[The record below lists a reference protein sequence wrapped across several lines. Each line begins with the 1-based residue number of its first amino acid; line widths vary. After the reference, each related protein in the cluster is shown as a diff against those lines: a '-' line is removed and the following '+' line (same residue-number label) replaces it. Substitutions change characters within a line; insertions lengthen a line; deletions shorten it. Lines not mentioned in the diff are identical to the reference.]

1 MAKIWL
7 LEKENKALSD
17 ENLALKLENSEI
29 KEFLIKDVYE
39 KNDKNKKQRRQPGLE
54 KFKEST
60 HMEEQKKTGRLE
72 NPWEFPR
79 QTARQQQQLQVP
91 TQVICKNS
99 FSLLADCEDRKRGEQ
114 EERLTEKDRPWGVD
128 LDDRQEWVSRE
139 DLSTESARAR
149 HATRGQTNQ
158 TASDFVRTR
167 ETTPKKDFIASKTTV
182 MGDKPSL
189 RVTDASPK
197 LSAADSNEERR
208 FVATARNVKPGIYD
222 YNEVVTKRPAQAQSS
237 LVGDSNEAN
246 KSQSLFYT
254 EQSQNRQGLERRQ
267 PQSFDRRGRRKP
279 TIAFIGDSILK
290 GIRKQEINRC
300 VTKYYTVVK
309 TFSGATV
316 EDMQSYA
323 VPTLN
328 KCPDGIIIHCGT
340 NNLRNDQ
347 PEEIANKIINVAVKA
362 KKSVQRVAISSIL
375 PRGDSDLMES
385 KRVQV
390 NALLEESLRR
400 YDIGF
405 INHGNFDDKWQN
417 LLYDDG
423 IHLNQRGTNLLGG
436 NIVKFLNQN

>member
-1 MAKIWL
+1 MFFLERQISSILSRLDKQDSEGERERHIKDKDFQEILAKIWL

-17 ENLALKLENSEI
+17 ENLALKLENSEV

-39 KNDKNKKQRRQPGLE
+39 NNKNKKQRSQPGLE

-79 QTARQQQQLQVP
+79 QTVRQQQQLQVP
-91 TQVICKNS
+91 TQVICKNR

-128 LDDRQEWVSRE
+128 LNDRQEWVSRE
-139 DLSTESARAR
+139 DLSTESSRAR
-149 HATRGQTNQ
+149 HATRGQITQ
-158 TASDFVRTR
+158 TASDFIRTR
-167 ETTPKKDFIASKTTV
+167 ETTPKKERKTTV

-208 FVATARNVKPGIYD
+208 FVATTRNVKPGIYD
-222 YNEVVTKRPAQAQSS
+222 YNEVVKKRPAQAQTS

-246 KSQSLFYT
+246 KLQSLFYT
-254 EQSQNRQGLERRQ
+254 EQSQNRQGMERRQ
-267 PQSFDRRGRRKP
+267 PQSFDRRERRKP

-290 GIRKQEINRC
+290 GIRKQEINRS

-375 PRGDSDLMES
+375 PSGDSDLMES

-390 NALLEESLRR
+390 NALLE
-400 YDIGF
+400 
-405 INHGNFDDKWQN
+405 
-417 LLYDDG
+417 
-423 IHLNQRGTNLLGG
+423 
-436 NIVKFLNQN
+436 